1 MPISADLTQIAIIE
15 EVTYGTTPATPAFLV
30 FNVTGESLAGN
41 AQTQTSNSLNA
52 NRQTS
57 DSFLNGLDVSGS
69 MEFEFSKSPALTLLL
84 ESAMGAETTEST
96 TNRDLYVGN
105 SQISFTIEKRFED
118 ASDPGVYIYH
128 RYRGCVANT
137 VSINMSAGSEITGTV
152 GIIGKDM
159 VTDTAIIASATYPAV
174 TVDVFR
180 APDVDSI
187 VLDNVGGT
195 LAPTLSTACITDTTI
210 NINNNYRGI
219 QCLGTL
225 GNKEVVIGNFE
236 CTYSQTIFFSH
247 SQLMDDF
254 LAQVQVDEIIT
265 LGTDT
270 EDNHYVFTTT
280 NGKVSSNNVVAGG
293 QGSDVVNACEITW
306 LYDSTVGTPTTI
318 QIHTAEGL

>member
-1 MPISADLTQIAIIE
+1 MPISSDLCQIAIIE
-15 EVTYGTTPATPAFLV
+15 ETTYGTTPATPAFLV
-30 FNVTGESLAGN
+30 FNITGESLAGN
-41 AQTQTSNSLNA
+41 AQTQISNSLNA
-52 NRQTS
+52 NRQVS

-69 MEFEFSKSPALTLLL
+69 MEFEFSKSPALTLLF
-84 ESAMGAETTEST
+84 ESAMGSDVVVST
-96 TNRDLYVGN
+96 TDRDLYVGN
-105 SQISFTIEKRFED
+105 AQKSFTIEKRFED
-118 ASDPGVYIYH
+118 ASDPGVYLYH

-137 VSINMSAGSEITGTV
+137 MGITMSAGSEITGSV

-159 VTDTAIIASATYPAV
+159 ITATAIISGATYPAV

-187 VLDNVGGT
+187 VLDNLGGT
-195 LAPTLSTACITDTTI
+195 LAPTLSTSCITDTTI

-225 GNKEVVIGNFE
+225 GNAEVVIGTFE
-236 CTYSQTIFFSH
+236 CSYSQTIFFSH

-254 LAQVQVDEIIT
+254 LAQTQVDEIIT
-265 LGTDT
+265 LGDDT

-306 LYDSTVGTPTTI
+306 LYDSTLGTPTTL

>member
-1 MPISADLTQIAIIE
+1 MSIAADLTQIAIIE

-30 FNVTGESLAGN
+30 LNITGESLAGN
-41 AQTQTSNSLNA
+41 AQTQISNSLNA
-52 NRQTS
+52 NRQVS

-69 MEFEFSKSPALTLLL
+69 MEYEFSKSPALTLMM
-84 ESAMGAETTEST
+84 ESAMGKATASST
-96 TNRDLYVGN
+96 TDRDITVGN

-118 ASDPGVYIYH
+118 ASNPGTYLYH

-137 VSINMSAGSEITGTV
+137 LSINMTAGSEITGSV

-159 VTDTAIIASATYPAV
+159 ITDTAIITGATYPAV

-180 APDVDSI
+180 SPDIDSI
-187 VLDNVGGT
+187 VIDNVGGT
-195 LAPTLSTACITDTTI
+195 LASTLSTSCITDTTI

-225 GNKEVVIGNFE
+225 GNSEVVIGTFE
-236 CTYSQTIFFSH
+236 CSYSQTIFFGH

-254 LAQVQVDEIIT
+254 LDQVQIDEIIT
-265 LGTDT
+265 LGDDT

-280 NGKVSSNNVVAGG
+280 NGKVSANNVVAGG
-293 QGSDVVNACEITW
+293 QGTDVVNACEITW
-306 LYDSTVGTPTTI
+306 LYDSTLGTPTTL

>member
-15 EVTYGTTPATPAFLV
+15 EATYGTTPATPAFLV
-30 FNVTGESLAGN
+30 FNITGESLAGN
-41 AQTQTSNSLNA
+41 AQTQISNSLNS

-69 MEFEFSKSPALTLLL
+69 LEFEFSKSPALTLLF
-84 ESAMGAETTEST
+84 ESAMGDATVSST
-96 TNRDLYVGN
+96 TNRDITVGN
-105 SQISFTIEKRFED
+105 DQISFTIEKRFED
-118 ASDPGVYIYH
+118 ASNPGVYLYH

-137 VSINMSAGSEITGTV
+137 MSINMTAGAEITGSV

-159 VTDTAIIASATYPAV
+159 VTDTAIISGATYPAV

-180 APDVDSI
+180 APDIDSI

-195 LAPTLSTACITDTTI
+195 LAPTLSTSCITDTTI

-225 GNKEVVIGNFE
+225 GNSEVVIGTFE
-236 CTYSQTIFFSH
+236 CSYSQTIFFGH
-247 SQLMDDF
+247 SQMMDDF
-254 LAQVQVDEIIT
+254 LAQTQVDEIIT
-265 LGTDT
+265 LGDDT

-280 NGKVSSNNVVAGG
+280 NGKIASNQVVAGG

-306 LYDSTVGTPTTI
+306 LYDSTLGTPTTL